1 MSLVYV
7 LREANEQ
14 LPGSNGL
21 RSNLYKIGVASSLEE
36 RIAALQTG
44 NPRPIEVVQSFPT
57 PDSSTAFYLENIL
70 HNQNAKHRVPGSEW
84 FYFSDVALH
93 EVLDAAASQ
102 QCQLESL
109 VADENA
115 FGSILAVS
123 DARNPDTD
131 ESDRFASVKAT
142 LLTPQSQDKQ
152 KQARL
157 DAQRRLF
164 AFRKVLLKVPSLSEV
179 RVQQGSRRFDVTEF
193 KKQHGE
199 LVTQF
204 MRPGI
209 RSFRWAFRAQSAEK
223 SDDSLLEDAATSARA
238 ILEVGDVASHRDV
251 ADRIHESLCGLDE
264 RDIMAQLRELT
275 MNQARRRVPERMER
289 AWFAARAGS
298 ASGIAGICSCAIGAS
313 RVDLQALQGHLND
326 QDPALLE
333 SFMRT
338 SPAILKVYT
347 PNGGIELDSW
357 EDD

>member
-21 RSNLYKIGVASSLEE
+21 RSNLYKIGVANSLEE

-44 NPRPIEVVQSFPT
+44 NPRPIEAVQSFPT

-102 QCQLESL
+102 QCQLEGL
-109 VADENA
+109 MADEKA
-115 FGSILAVS
+115 YGSIIAVS
-123 DARNPDTD
+123 DVRDPDAD
-131 ESDRFASVKAT
+131 ESDRFLSVKAT
-142 LLTPQSQDKQ
+142 LLEPQSQDKQ
-152 KQARL
+152 HRARL
-157 DAQRRLF
+157 DAHRRLF

-179 RVQQGSRRFDVTEF
+179 KLQQGSRRFDVTEF
-193 KKQHGE
+193 RKQHGE

-204 MRPGI
+204 MRPGV
-209 RSFRWAFRAQSAEK
+209 RSFRWALRAQSSEK

-238 ILEVGDVASHRDV
+238 ILEGGDVASHRDV
-251 ADRIHESLCGLDE
+251 ADRIHESLRGLDE

-275 MNQARRRVPERMER
+275 MNQARREVPERLER
-289 AWFAARAGS
+289 AWFASRVGS
-298 ASGIAGICSCAIGAS
+298 AAGITGICSCAIGAS
-313 RVDLQALQGHLND
+313 RVDLQSLQGHLND

-333 SFMRT
+333 RFMRT
-338 SPAILKVYT
+338 SPSILKVST
-347 PNGGIELDSW
+347 PNGGIELDSR